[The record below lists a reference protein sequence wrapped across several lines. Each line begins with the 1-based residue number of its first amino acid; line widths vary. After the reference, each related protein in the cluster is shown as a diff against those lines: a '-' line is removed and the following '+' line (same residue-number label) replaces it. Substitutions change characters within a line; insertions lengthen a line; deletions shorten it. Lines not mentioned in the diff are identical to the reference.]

1 MGELGVLCSK
11 MASKLI
17 IGGCTYLGKETRLE
31 NAPGRIALGR
41 DRPMWPALCLPA
53 SRTSDYSSGVVLC
66 SAFLVRYPVFT
77 HISLTG

>member
-17 IGGCTYLGKETRLE
+17 IGGCTYLGKETQLE
-31 NAPGRIALGR
+31 NAPGKIAVGR
-41 DRPMWPALCLPA
+41 DRPVWPAFCLPA
-53 SRTSDYSSGVVLC
+53 SRISDYSSGVVLC